1 MLSALRYRGDVP
13 PLDGGATSLY
23 VACNIGHVDVVQ
35 LLVEALRDD
44 TTPDACL
51 CCATFARRYDVGCM
65 KLMLCSFCWKLCETI
80 RRRMHV
86 YVVRLLLEAGECDTL
101 RELPSRTDVTD
112 IPYRDLCCVYT
123 IAHSCAAAAR
133 RRLVRSQL
141 PGAAREGRVEVEA
154 RLYSNMSNF
163 HTHTE

>member
-1 MLSALRYRGDVP
+1 MCD
-13 PLDGGATSLY
+13 
-23 VACNIGHVDVVQ
+23 
-35 LLVEALRDD
+35 
-44 TTPDACL
+44 
-51 CCATFARRYDVGCM
+51 F
-65 KLMLCSFCWKLCETI
+65 CETI
-80 RRRMHV
+80 RRRMHEV
-86 YVVRLLLEAGECDTL
+86 DVVQLLLEAVRDDTTSDACVVRLLLEAGECDTL